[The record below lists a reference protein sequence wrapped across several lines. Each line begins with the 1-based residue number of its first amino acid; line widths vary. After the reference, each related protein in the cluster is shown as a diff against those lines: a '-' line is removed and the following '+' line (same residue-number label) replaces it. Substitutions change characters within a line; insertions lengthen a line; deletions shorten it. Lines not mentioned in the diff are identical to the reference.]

1 LRWDA
6 IGGKVPSA
14 GRRAHRETLGDGP
27 EEVDMGRYVVLLIAP
42 FIIGVLIAAGLVLIE
57 RLRRRRDEAADALFD
72 ETLEDSELLAEDP
85 DALEHEVTR
94 RIAS

>member
-1 LRWDA
+1 
-6 IGGKVPSA
+6 
-14 GRRAHRETLGDGP
+14 
-27 EEVDMGRYVVLLIAP
+27 MGRYVVLLIAP

-72 ETLEDSELLAEDP
+72 ETLEDHERLADDP
-85 DALEHEVTR
+85 DALEQAHEVTR